1 VSEARTPLLIFGA
14 GPLARLAHD
23 YCVRDGAYDVRGFTV
38 HERYLGSSSCNDL
51 EGFAFERLER
61 NFPPDTCV
69 LFVAVGYT
77 HVNRVRARLVDECR
91 ARGYRLASIV
101 SKRAHLWPDLEL
113 GENCFVFDAV
123 VVEPGVTIGDGVIL
137 WSGSQVSHDA
147 VVGAHCF
154 LAPNAVVLGEA
165 RLGDR
170 CFVGGNA
177 TVRNGITLAE
187 DTVVGAG
194 AVIMRDSR
202 PGEIYAAAATA
213 ARAGENSSELADL

>member
-1 VSEARTPLLIFGA
+1 MSGAGAALLIFGA
-14 GPLARLAHD
+14 GSLARLAHD

-38 HERYLGSSSCNDL
+38 HEQYLEDSACNGL
-51 EGFAFERLER
+51 PGFAFERLESH
-61 NFPPDTCV
+61 FPPDTCL
-69 LFVAVGYT
+69 LFVAVGYK
-77 HVNRVRARLVDECR
+77 HVNRARARVVDECR

-101 SKRAHLWPDLEL
+101 STRAHLWPDVQL

-123 VVEPGVTIGDGVIL
+123 VVEPRVTIGDDVIL

-154 LAPNAVVLGEA
+154 LAPNAVVLGDA
-165 RLGDR
+165 KLGER

-177 TVRNGITLAE
+177 TVRNGITLAD

-194 AVIMRDSR
+194 AVIMRDTR
-202 PGEIYAAAATA
+202 PGEVYAASATA
-213 ARAGENSSELADL
+213 ARDGVDGLELSDL